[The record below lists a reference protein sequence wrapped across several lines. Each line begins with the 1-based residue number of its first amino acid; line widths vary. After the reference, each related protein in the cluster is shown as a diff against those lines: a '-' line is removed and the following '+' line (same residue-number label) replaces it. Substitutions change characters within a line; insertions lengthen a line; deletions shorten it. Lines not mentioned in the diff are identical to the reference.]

1 MIIERG
7 LAHSIPS
14 STRIRFCYKRAKM
27 QCFRN
32 VDPWTMYCTID
43 KDRKQQA
50 HGLLSYGGVA
60 EPG

>member
-1 MIIERG
+1 
-7 LAHSIPS
+7 
-14 STRIRFCYKRAKM
+14 M